1 MAVAAPGCW
10 GSLFGAVPG
19 GPSSPDTEVAR
30 PLSIAS
36 WLVLLQA
43 AAAALP
49 PPVQAGLDEL
59 ESGRCD
65 AAFVHWSRPAGI
77 PGAGTGA
84 VQRLT
89 DCAALRRLGTLHGHE
104 LLRVVPVGERIRR
117 VYLVL
122 RYQAQPVYLL
132 VVAYRPADEWI
143 VIKANWNLAAD
154 RVLPPDMVPPEQ
166 AARP

>member
-1 MAVAAPGCW
+1 M
-10 GSLFGAVPG
+10 SL
-19 GPSSPDTEVAR
+19 
-30 PLSIAS
+30 L
-36 WLVLLQA
+36 WLLALLQGA
-43 AAAALP
+43 ASRGALP
-49 PPVQAGLDEL
+49 APVQAGLDAL
-59 ESGRCD
+59 EDGRCD
-65 AAFVHWSRPAGI
+65 AAFVHWSRPAGS

-122 RYQAQPVYLL
+122 RYQTQPVYLL
-132 VVAYRPADEWI
+132 VVAYRPDNEWF
-143 VIKANWNLAAD
+143 VIKTSWSLYAD
-154 RVLPPDMVPPEQ
+154 RVLPPDLVPPEQ